1 MKTALLFGSSGLV
14 GGHLLNQ
21 LIKDTNYSKIKLF
34 VRSVPE
40 ISDPKVEIIKTNF
53 NNLENHKEDIKGDD
67 CFFCIG
73 TTKKN
78 SPDKDE
84 YKRVELDIPKEVA
97 KIAKSNLVNSFI
109 FVSALY
115 ANPKSS
121 GEYIRFKGQVEEE
134 LKELNFPKLGIMRP
148 SFLIGNRKE
157 KRASETIGIFVFKL
171 LSPLLLGPLKKMKPI
186 HSETVA
192 KAMIAVI
199 QKDIQQTIFES
210 NEIVEINKSHIVKK
224 NLAELF

>member
-21 LIKDTNYSKIKLF
+21 LIKDNKYSKIKLF
-34 VRSVPE
+34 VRTDPE
-40 ISDPKVEIIKTNF
+40 ISDPKVEVIKTNF
-53 NNLENHKEDIKGDD
+53 NSLENHKEDIKGDD

-78 SPDKDE
+78 SPDKDD
-84 YKRVELDIPKEVA
+84 YRKVELDIPKEIA
-97 KIAKSNLVNSFI
+97 QIAKSNLVNSFI

-121 GEYIRFKGQVEEE
+121 GDYVKFKGLVEEE
-134 LKELNFPKLGIMRP
+134 LKELNFPKLVLMRP
-148 SFLIGNRKE
+148 SFLIGDRKE
-157 KRASETIGIFVFKL
+157 KRVGEKIGIFVFKL

-186 HSETVA
+186 RSETVA
-192 KAMIAVI
+192 RAMIFVI
-199 QKDIQQTIFES
+199 QNDIQKTTFES
-210 NEIVEINKSHIVKK
+210 NEIVETFK
-224 NLAELF
+224 N

>member
-1 MKTALLFGSSGLV
+1 MKIALLFGSSGLV

-40 ISDPKVEIIKTNF
+40 ISDPKVEVIKTDF
-53 NNLENHKEDIKGDD
+53 SNLQNHKEDIKGDD
-67 CFFCIG
+67 CFVCIG

-78 SPDKDE
+78 SPDKDV

-121 GEYIRFKGQVEEE
+121 GDYVRFKGLVEEE

-186 HSETVA
+186 HSKIVA
-192 KAMIAVI
+192 RAMIAVI
-199 QKDIQQTIFES
+199 QNDIQQTIFES
-210 NEIVEINKSHIVKK
+210 NEISEISS
-224 NLAELF
+224 

>member
-21 LIKDTNYSKIKLF
+21 LIKDNKYSKIKLF
-34 VRSVPE
+34 VRTDPE

-53 NNLENHKEDIKGDD
+53 NSLENHKEDIKGDD

-84 YKRVELDIPKEVA
+84 YKRVELDIPKEIA

-121 GEYIRFKGQVEEE
+121 GDYVKFKGLVEEE
-134 LKELNFPKLGIMRP
+134 LKELNFPKLVLMRP
-148 SFLIGNRKE
+148 SFLMGDRKE
-157 KRASETIGIFVFKL
+157 KRVGEKIGIFVFKL
-171 LSPLLLGPLKKMKPI
+171 LSPLLLGPLKKMRPI

-192 KAMIAVI
+192 RAMIIVI
-199 QKDIQQTIFES
+199 QNDIQKTTFES
-210 NEIVEINKSHIVKK
+210 NEIVETFK
-224 NLAELF
+224 N

>member
-40 ISDPKVEIIKTNF
+40 ISDPKVEIIKTDF
-53 NNLENHKEDIKGDD
+53 NNLQNHKEDIKGDD

-84 YKRVELDIPKEVA
+84 YKRVELDVPKEVA

-115 ANPKSS
+115 ANSKSS
-121 GEYIRFKGQVEEE
+121 GEYIRFKGQVEDE
-134 LKELNFPKLGIMRP
+134 LKELNFPKLAILRP

-199 QKDIQQTIFES
+199 QSDIQQTIFES
-210 NEIVEINKSHIVKK
+210 NEISEISS
-224 NLAELF
+224 

>member
-14 GGHLLNQ
+14 GGHLFNQ
-21 LIKDTNYSKIKLF
+21 LIKNTNYSKIKLF
-34 VRSVPE
+34 VRSVPG
-40 ISDPKVEIIKTNF
+40 ISDPKVEIIRTDF
-53 NNLENHKEDIKGDD
+53 NNLENHKEDIMGDD

-78 SPDKDE
+78 SSDKDE
-84 YKRVELDIPKEVA
+84 YRRVELDIPREIA
-97 KIAKSNLVNSFI
+97 KIAKSNLVKSFI

-115 ANPKSS
+115 ANPKSL
-121 GEYIRFKGQVEEE
+121 GEYIRFKGLVEEE
-134 LKELNFPKLGIMRP
+134 LKELNFTKLAILRP
-148 SFLIGNRKE
+148 SFLIGNRKK

-199 QKDIQQTIFES
+199 QKDIHQTIFES
-210 NEIVEINKSHIVKK
+210 NEIAEINK
-224 NLAELF
+224 